1 MKIHLFLAWIQKRT
15 KKIIWQSR
23 KYLEV
28 KFLKSFNWFWTTWWK
43 IIGLVTC
50 MKAKKWRHIYSLLRL
65 HENSRPPQTTKPKF
79 FCDNIK
85 LFCSNMGQFKL
96 TNLIQVDPWKSCCF
110 LLFMKFPNRFS
121 IHFKL
126 FLKKKGSFSIDYEKL
141 TKNNCTILSCCH
153 TFI

>member
-15 KKIIWQSR
+15 KEIIWQSR
-23 KYLEV
+23 IIWKLNFWKVSTDLNNLV
-28 KFLKSFNWFWTTWWK
+28 KNYRLSYVHESK
-43 IIGLVTC
+43 
-50 MKAKKWRHIYSLLRL
+50 KKWRHIYSLLRL

-110 LLFMKFPNRFS
+110 SFS
-121 IHFKL
+121 WSFQIGSVFTSNC
-126 FLKKKGSFSIDYEKL
+126 FLKRFVFNWLWKITKK
-141 TKNNCTILSCCH
+141 
-153 TFI
+153 